1 MEQRRLR
8 PGDILD
14 DYCPRERR
22 LTDHVVV
29 AMLDDQVKQ
38 VRCSACDA
46 EHPYKGGKVPAR
58 RRKAATPAALTEQVL
73 EGLTGDVAAAEA
85 PRPVLIARPQPAQPR
100 SRRAGR
106 PASGAAAP
114 SAAPSAPPLH
124 AAPPHAPSPA
134 HGMAAPPAAPAPPTA
149 PLPTFAVPPPQ
160 PVTASPTSAPPARR
174 IDEDEGP
181 IHRRLIR
188 ATLPR
193 PEGQPATRP
202 IPEFTM
208 RQPGARGVPPSRG
221 GFRGVGPQGGVGRFA
236 GKGPAW
242 PAGSRGGRA
251 PFANG
256 NRASASTH
264 ARSDAHRFPKGGRPA
279 APHSR
284 HKKSR

>member
-1 MEQRRLR
+1 
-8 PGDILD
+8 
-14 DYCPRERR
+14 
-22 LTDHVVV
+22 V

-73 EGLTGDVAAAEA
+73 QGLTGDSGASDA
-85 PRPVLIARPQPAQPR
+85 PRPVLIARPQPVQPR

-106 PASGAAAP
+106 PAAGATAP
-114 SAAPSAPPLH
+114 SPSPVPPPLH
-124 AAPPHAPSPA
+124 AAPPHAP
-134 HGMAAPPAAPAPPTA
+134 APPLPTA
-149 PLPTFAVPPPQ
+149 PGPSFPTFAVPPP
-160 PVTASPTSAPPARR
+160 APPSAAPAPAPPPRPAA
-174 IDEDEGP
+174 DEDEGP

-193 PEGQPATRP
+193 PEGQVATRP

-208 RQPGARGVPPSRG
+208 RQPGARGVAPARS
-221 GFRGVGPQGGVGRFA
+221 GFRGFGPQGGAGGFA
-236 GKGPAW
+236 GKAPSW
-242 PAGSRGGRA
+242 PGGTKGGRG

-256 NRASASTH
+256 GRASAPAHGRT
-264 ARSDAHRFPKGGRPA
+264 DAHRPHKGGRPA
-279 APHSR
+279 ALHSR